1 MGWGGRVWAER
12 ARRRVWGFGEGSVVL
27 GPPRVFR
34 WVGRQGTGGESEEE
48 EGSMVLGRGV
58 SLLLPSPVDLKPLG
72 GLGRQAMG

>member
-1 MGWGGRVWAER
+1 M
-12 ARRRVWGFGEGSVVL
+12 VL

-72 GLGRQAMG
+72 GVGRQAMG